1 MKCLSNKK
9 IYWVIVSLMLFFVCA
24 LLSINLIFGLKE
36 KAIVVFIISLVLLFF
51 DTIFLVLHNK
61 RVFYYIYDK
70 LSKIP
75 KNPVLT
81 ETFESLENVGCE
93 KAFNGVKKN
102 NDCFYYDYN
111 NIICDNSHYFYSI
124 GIIFNLRRIG
134 FAYPSF
140 CINILM

>member
-9 IYWVIVSLMLFFVCA
+9 NIYWAIVSLMLFFVCA
-24 LLSINLIFGLKE
+24 LLSINLIFGVKE

-51 DTIFLVLHNK
+51 DIIFLVLHNK

-93 KAFNGVKKN
+93 KAFNRVKKTAIV
-102 NDCFYYDYN
+102 FITIT
-111 NIICDNSHYFYSI
+111 IILFAITLIISI
-124 GIIFNLRRIG
+124 L
-134 FAYPSF
+134 
-140 CINILM
+140 